1 MTKRGGIV
9 RAIIEANR
17 RKPWGK
23 GPNGHWTSL
32 IMTCL
37 LSALTMI
44 WAIRQHELRLL
55 AVTLIMAAVIF
66 LICETAFYLSSPL
79 TMTERQSGSTQ
90 QNRTV
95 EPRSMPVQRK
105 Q

>member
-1 MTKRGGIV
+1 MTKRSSIV
-9 RAIIEANR
+9 RAIITANR

-23 GPNGHWTSL
+23 GPNGHWASL

-44 WAIRQHELRLL
+44 WTIRQHDLRLL
-55 AVTLIMAAVIF
+55 AATLIMAAVIF

-79 TMTERQSGSTQ
+79 TMPER
-90 QNRTV
+90 
-95 EPRSMPVQRK
+95 RSMLVQRK